1 MKYKESKTNTRE
13 TKKPVR
19 IFCAEAGKSMLE
31 GWKSEAN
38 IKSSKLFKCDQC
50 HYSCDRPNTQKKHMN
65 TKHTVHKCS
74 LCSEEF
80 TTSMD
85 LLSHIAI
92 EHHDEEEAN
101 GLNLQSTPK
110 SKKGKQ
116 LSDFELDELLL
127 EGYL

>member
-1 MKYKESKTNTRE
+1 MF
-13 TKKPVR
+13 
-19 IFCAEAGKSMLE
+19 IFGAEAGKSVLE
-31 GWKSEAN
+31 GGKSEAM
-38 IKSSKLFKCDQC
+38 IKSSKSLKCYQC
-50 HYSCDRPNTQKKHMN
+50 DYTFERPKTLKKHVN

-101 GLNLQSTPK
+101 CLNSQSTPK
-110 SKKGKQ
+110 SEKGKQ
-116 LSDFELDELLL
+116 ISDFELDELLL